1 MITLEI
7 ARLVLALSL
16 SMINPTNEMQTLTIG
31 ENCYVVDIEEGQQ
44 YNNEKISYVTYEDV
58 TDYWD

>member
-31 ENCYVVDIEEGQQ
+31 ENCYVVDIEGQQ

-58 TDYWD
+58 TDYLD